1 LAAQGVGA
9 FRALAPAAFPRLEE
23 LKVEPATALIACLI
37 TAFAGV
43 LCGLAPALSTS
54 RANLNLALKEK
65 TATAPA
71 RRFSLRSFLVITE
84 VAMALVLL
92 TGSALMVQ
100 SMARLLKVDTGLRV
114 DNVHSALLNLPRG
127 RYASED
133 ASRLFAQRLLDS
145 LRAQPQFSS
154 VALSSSTVMQGG
166 TSLLVLE
173 RETLAALGIK
183 AETLNL
189 ESRSV
194 SPGFFET
201 MGVRLVRGRFFN
213 DRDVKGALQ
222 VIILNDSAARR
233 LFPGQDPIGRTIKLG
248 TEAADQ
254 FQIIGQVADTLDV
267 SLQGRPQLQVYAPLL
282 QSESVGQNFLN
293 ILVRAS
299 SEPSVAV
306 ASLRRAVAAVDKDLP
321 LTKVQSMVHAVSE
334 TVAQPRFRAW
344 LLSTFAF
351 AGLSLTLIGIYGVI
365 SYSVGQRTQEMG
377 IRMALGAPQA
387 SVLRL
392 ILREGV
398 VLAVAGAACGLIGSF
413 LLMRL
418 LASQL
423 YAIKPS
429 DPLTLTGAALLM
441 VIVALAGAYMPA
453 RRAMKVDPMIALRYE

>member
-1 LAAQGVGA
+1 
-9 FRALAPAAFPRLEE
+9 
-23 LKVEPATALIACLI
+23 
-37 TAFAGV
+37 
-43 LCGLAPALSTS
+43 
-54 RANLNLALKEK
+54 
-65 TATAPA
+65 
-71 RRFSLRSFLVITE
+71 
-84 VAMALVLL
+84 
-92 TGSALMVQ
+92 
-100 SMARLLKVDTGLRV
+100 MARLLKVDTGLRV

-344 LLSTFAF
+344 LLSAFAF
-351 AGLSLTLIGIYGVI
+351 TGLSLTLIGIYGVI